1 MRLQLKTA
9 ILIYP
14 VKEKPPH
21 SEETQGNVKV
31 SVFLVGSKLMGKSLN
46 HPQCERVRGSRK
58 KMFSQLVSSIHALKL
73 SVIFAR
79 TLGH

>member
-21 SEETQGNVKV
+21 SEETQGNVKA
-31 SVFLVGSKLMGKSLN
+31 SVFLGGSKLMGKSLT
-46 HPQCERVRGSRK
+46 HPERERVRESRK
-58 KMFSQLVSSIHALKL
+58 KIFSQLVTGIHALKL